1 MSSYS
6 FLVSA
11 VLSDRQVEFRI
22 HDVRIRAE
30 PYALGLSRE
39 GKATFLAYVLECTP
53 GTASVSE
60 GWATFPVDRLD
71 GLRTLLEPF
80 AFRRADYASARKN
93 LWAVHAEN
101 MNRFGI
107 S

>member
-1 MSSYS
+1 MSSDS

-30 PYALGLSRE
+30 PYALGVDRE
-39 GKATFLAYVLECTP
+39 GKEAFLAYVLECTP
-53 GTASVSE
+53 GTAAVAP

-71 GLRTLLEPF
+71 GLRTLLERF
-80 AFRRADYASARKN
+80 AFRGTDFRSAQGLLWMVLVKN
-93 LWAVHAEN
+93 TY
-101 MNRFGI
+101 RR
-107 S
+107 

>member
-1 MSSYS
+1 MSSDS

-53 GTASVSE
+53 GTASVSA

-80 AFRRADYASARKN
+80 AFRRADFERAKGILWMIHVKN
-93 LWAVHAEN
+93 TY
-101 MNRFGI
+101 RR
-107 S
+107 